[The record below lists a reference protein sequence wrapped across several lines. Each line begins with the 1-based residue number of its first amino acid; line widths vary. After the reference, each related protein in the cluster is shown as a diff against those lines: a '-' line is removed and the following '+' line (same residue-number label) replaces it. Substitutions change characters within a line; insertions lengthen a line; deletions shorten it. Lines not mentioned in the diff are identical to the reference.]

1 MLFAFSYI
9 ATLLIGRNINW
20 VILST
25 IFIATGTYACVL
37 LLKIEMNQINN
48 LGFKSYIAKIWN
60 AADLTLIMLFLG
72 AYIPLYFVYEI
83 ISFENE
89 WRFVNFILIVMTF
102 VKIN

>member
-1 MLFAFSYI
+1 M
-9 ATLLIGRNINW
+9 
-20 VILST
+20 ILST

-60 AADLTLIMLFLG
+60 AADLTLIMLYLG
-72 AYIPLYFVYEI
+72 AYIPLNFVYEI

-102 VKIN
+102 VKINQSLMIFDSFSFMIQMV